1 MARRVRAGVVRM
13 AHEGKAPHVGSAL
26 SCTDLLAALYFSVM
40 KNDPA
45 EPIAPER
52 DRFVLSKGHGCTAH
66 YATLAERGYFPSS
79 VLSEYAQD
87 GGRLAEHP
95 SRASVP
101 GIDVATGSLGHGL
114 PIAAG
119 MALAAKMRGE
129 KHRTFALLSD
139 AECFEGSV
147 WEAALFAS
155 ARRLDNLVAIVDF
168 NRWSAM
174 ARTDAVLEP
183 LAVKWTAFGW
193 LAMEIDGHNL
203 GEIVEALESVPAVP
217 GRPTAVIARTVKGKG
232 VSFMRTIWSGTI
244 AHPAPRIWLA
254 PWKRS
259 ALATRF
265 PVAGGVRH
273 EKRFHPRIDRARGA
287 R

>member
-1 MARRVRAGVVRM
+1 MPETTDLAFVARRVRAAVVRM

-26 SCTDLLAALYFSVM
+26 SSVDLLVALYFSVM
-40 KNDPA
+40 KNDPV
-45 EPIAPER
+45 EPAAPER

-66 YATLAERGYFPSS
+66 YAALAERGYFPSS
-79 VLSEYAQD
+79 VLSEYARD

-129 KHRTFALLSD
+129 KHRTFAMLSD

-174 ARTDAVLEP
+174 ARTDTVLEP

-193 LAMEIDGHNL
+193 LAMEIDGHNFR
-203 GEIVEALESVPAVP
+203 EIVEALASVPAVS
-217 GRPTAVIARTVKGKG
+217 GRPTAIIARTVKGKG
-232 VSFMRTIWSGTI
+232 VSFMEDDLEWHYRPPSAEDLARALEEIGASGQVSRGGRG
-244 AHPAPRIWLA
+244 PA
-254 PWKRS
+254 
-259 ALATRF
+259 
-265 PVAGGVRH
+265 
-273 EKRFHPRIDRARGA
+273 
-287 R
+287 

>member
-232 VSFMRTIWSGTI
+232 VSFMEDDLEWHYRPPSAEDLARALEEIGAGDPVSRGGRG
-244 AHPAPRIWLA
+244 PA
-254 PWKRS
+254 
-259 ALATRF
+259 
-265 PVAGGVRH
+265 
-273 EKRFHPRIDRARGA
+273 
-287 R
+287 

>member
-1 MARRVRAGVVRM
+1 MPETTDLASVARRVRAVVVRM

-26 SCTDLLAALYFSVM
+26 SSVDLLVALYFSVM

-66 YATLAERGYFPSS
+66 YAALAERGYFPKS
-79 VLSEYAQD
+79 VLTEYARD

-95 SRASVP
+95 SRGSVP

-119 MALAAKMRGE
+119 MALAAKMRDE
-129 KHRTFALLSD
+129 KHRIFTLLSD
-139 AECFEGSV
+139 GECLEGSV
-147 WEAALFAS
+147 WEAAIFAS
-155 ARRLDNLVAIVDF
+155 ARQLDNLVVIVDF

-174 ARTDAVLEP
+174 ARTDTLLEP

-193 LAMEIDGHNL
+193 LAMEVDGHNL
-203 GEIVEALESVPAVP
+203 REIVEALASVPAMP
-217 GRPTAVIARTVKGKG
+217 GRPTAIIARTVKGKG
-232 VSFMRTIWSGTI
+232 VSFMEDDLEWHYRPPS
-244 AHPAPRIWLA
+244 AEDLA
-254 PWKRS
+254 R
-259 ALATRF
+259 ALEEIG
-265 PVAGGVRH
+265 AGGEGSLGR
-273 EKRFHPRIDRARGA
+273 RSSA
-287 R
+287 

>member
-1 MARRVRAGVVRM
+1 MPDKLELAATARRVRASVVRM
-13 AHEGKAPHVGSAL
+13 AHDGKAPHVGSAL
-26 SCTDLLAALYFSVM
+26 SCVDLLVALYFYAM

-45 EPIAPER
+45 EPSAPER

-66 YATLAERGYFPSS
+66 YAALAERGYFPKS

-119 MALAAKMRGE
+119 MALSAKMRGQT
-129 KHRTFALLSD
+129 HRTYALLSD
-139 AECFEGSV
+139 GECLEGSV
-147 WEAALFAS
+147 WEAAIFAA
-155 ARRLDNLVAIVDF
+155 ARHLDNLVVIVDF

-174 ARTDAVLEP
+174 ARTDTLLEP

-193 LAMEIDGHNL
+193 LAREVDGHNL
-203 GEIVEALESVPAVP
+203 SDIVEALVSVPAVP
-217 GRPTAVIARTVKGKG
+217 GRPTAIIARTVKGKG
-232 VSFMRTIWSGTI
+232 VSFMEDDLEWHYRPPS
-244 AHPAPRIWLA
+244 AEDLA
-254 PWKRS
+254 R
-259 ALATRF
+259 ALEEIG
-265 PVAGGVRH
+265 AGGQGLPSGRSS
-273 EKRFHPRIDRARGA
+273 A
-287 R
+287 